1 MPNKLVWEYLPE
13 PPKEAVKGLA
23 HTLFKE
29 ELPWHDTIARLL
41 LQRGISS
48 FDQAKAFFNPSLV
61 DLHDPYQMKDMDLA
75 VERILSAIDQEQP
88 ILIYGDYD
96 VDGTCSVAVLYLFL
110 SAIYPH
116 VFTYVPDRYREGYG
130 VSTQGIDFA
139 DDNEIPLIITLD
151 CGIKSHERVVY
162 ARERGIDMIITDH
175 HTPSDT
181 LPEAVAVLNPKRA
194 DCPYPYKELC
204 GCGIGFKLVQALC
217 TALDLPSQTAYRY
230 LDLVAL
236 ATCADIVPLTGENRI
251 LVHAGLQLINQQP
264 SEVMQLLLA
273 SAKHPVEVRDLVFV
287 AAPRVNAAGRMQ
299 HAEKAVRLLTGQDL
313 DEAATLEYLNTQRK
327 TTDEQITYEAL
338 RMIVLDREETAPATV
353 VFSPH
358 WHKGVIG
365 IVASR
370 LIETYY
376 RPTIVFTQSGEV
388 LAASARSVKGFNL
401 YEALC
406 ECQDE
411 LIQFGGHT
419 AAAGMTL
426 HPDNY
431 ERFKQKFQEV
441 VERTLPPALRDP
453 KLLLSGELPLSD
465 ITYTFYRCLQR
476 FAPFGPKNMTPIFYA
491 HNVLAKEVRRVGKD
505 FSHLRMILNDP
516 KSNHDFVAVGFG
528 LGYQESLVESGEPL
542 TVAYQLTENSWQ
554 GRTSLELIVKAVK
567 IMTSDQ

>member
-1 MPNKLVWEYLPE
+1 MPSKLVWDFLPA
-13 PPKEAVKGLA
+13 PPKEAVEAL
-23 HTLFKE
+23 TRSLFKE
-29 ELPWHDTIARLL
+29 VLPWHRTIASLL
-41 LQRGISS
+41 LQRGITS
-48 FDQAKAFFNPSLV
+48 FEEARAFFNPSLA
-61 DLHDPYQMKDMDLA
+61 DLHDPFLMKDMDKA
-75 VERILSAIDQEQP
+75 VERILLAISSEQP

-110 SAIYPH
+110 SAIYPN

-130 VSTQGIDFA
+130 VSSQGIDFA
-139 DDNEIPLIITLD
+139 DDNQIPLIITLD
-151 CGIKSHERVVY
+151 CGIKSHERVAY

-175 HTPSDT
+175 HTPSET
-181 LPEAVAVLNPKRA
+181 LPEALAVLNPKRA
-194 DCPYPYKELC
+194 DCSYPYKELC

-217 TALDLPSQTAYRY
+217 KTLDFSPETAYKY

-251 LVHAGLQLINQQP
+251 MVHTGLQLINQQP
-264 SEVMQLLLA
+264 TEVMQLLLA
-273 SAKHPVEVRDLVFV
+273 SAKRPVEVRDLVFV
-287 AAPRVNAAGRMQ
+287 AAPRINAAGRME
-299 HAEKAVRLLTGQDL
+299 HAEKAVRFLIGHDL
-313 DEAATLEYLNTQRK
+313 DKATELEYLNTQRK
-327 TTDEQITYEAL
+327 TTDEQITEQAL
-338 RMIVLDREETAPATV
+338 CMILSQGEEEAPATV
-353 VFSPH
+353 VFSQD

-376 RPTIVFTQSGEV
+376 RPTIVFTQSGDV

-406 ECQDE
+406 ECKDE

-426 HPDNY
+426 RPENY

-441 VERTLPPALRDP
+441 VERTLPQELRSP
-453 KLLLSGELPLSD
+453 KLTLSGELPLGD

-476 FAPFGPKNMTPIFYA
+476 FAPFGPKNMTPVFYA
-491 HNVLAKEVRRVGKD
+491 HGVLAKEVRRVGKD
-505 FSHLRMILNDP
+505 FSHLRMILTDP

-528 LGYQESLVESGEPL
+528 LAPQKELIESGQPL
-542 TVAYQLTENSWQ
+542 TIAYQLTENSWQ
-554 GRTSLELIVKAVK
+554 GRTSLELIIKGVKSEK
-567 IMTSDQ
+567 

>member
-1 MPNKLVWEYLPE
+1 MPSKLVWDFLPA
-13 PPKEAVKGLA
+13 PPKEAVEAL
-23 HTLFKE
+23 TRSLFKE
-29 ELPWHDTIARLL
+29 VLPWHRTIASLL
-41 LQRGISS
+41 LQRGITS
-48 FDQAKAFFNPSLV
+48 FEEARAFFNPSLA
-61 DLHDPYQMKDMDLA
+61 DLHDPFLMKDMDKA
-75 VERILSAIDQEQP
+75 VERILLAISSEQP

-110 SAIYPH
+110 SAIYPN

-130 VSTQGIDFA
+130 VSSQGIDFA
-139 DDNEIPLIITLD
+139 DDNQIPLIITLD
-151 CGIKSHERVVY
+151 CGIKSHERVAY

-175 HTPSDT
+175 HTPSET
-181 LPEAVAVLNPKRA
+181 LPEALAVLNPKRA
-194 DCPYPYKELC
+194 DCSYPYKELC

-217 TALDLPSQTAYRY
+217 KTLDFSPETAYKY

-251 LVHAGLQLINQQP
+251 LVHTGLQLINQQP
-264 SEVMQLLLA
+264 TEVMQLLLA
-273 SAKHPVEVRDLVFV
+273 SAKRPVEVRDLVFV
-287 AAPRVNAAGRMQ
+287 AAPRINAAGRME
-299 HAEKAVRLLTGQDL
+299 HAEKAVRFLIGRDL
-313 DEAATLEYLNTQRK
+313 DKATELEYLNTQRK
-327 TTDEQITYEAL
+327 TTDEQITEQAL
-338 RMIVLDREETAPATV
+338 CMILSQGEEEAPATV
-353 VFSPH
+353 VFSQD

-376 RPTIVFTQSGEV
+376 RPTIVFTQSGDV

-406 ECQDE
+406 ECKDE

-426 HPDNY
+426 RPENY

-441 VERTLPPALRDP
+441 VERTLPQELRSP
-453 KLLLSGELPLSD
+453 KLTLSGELPLGD

-476 FAPFGPKNMTPIFYA
+476 FAPFGPKNMTPVFYA
-491 HNVLAKEVRRVGKD
+491 HGVLAKEVRRVGKD
-505 FSHLRMILNDP
+505 FSHLRMILIDP

-528 LGYQESLVESGEPL
+528 LAPQKELIESGQPL
-542 TVAYQLTENSWQ
+542 TIAYQLTENSWQ
-554 GRTSLELIVKAVK
+554 GRTSLELIIKGVKSEK
-567 IMTSDQ
+567 

>member
-1 MPNKLVWEYLPE
+1 MPSKLVWDFLPT
-13 PPKEAVKGLA
+13 PPKEAVEALT
-23 HTLFKE
+23 HSLFKE
-29 ELPWHDTIARLL
+29 VHPWHRIIASLL
-41 LQRGISS
+41 LQRGITS
-48 FDQAKAFFNPSLV
+48 FEEAKAFFNPSLA
-61 DLHDPYQMKDMDLA
+61 DLHDPFLMKDMDKA
-75 VERILSAIDQEQP
+75 VERILLAISSEQP

-110 SAIYPH
+110 SAIYPN

-130 VSTQGIDFA
+130 VSSQGIDFA
-139 DDNEIPLIITLD
+139 DDNQIPLIITLD
-151 CGIKSHERVVY
+151 CGIKSHERVAY

-175 HTPSDT
+175 HTPSET
-181 LPEAVAVLNPKRA
+181 LPEALAVLNPKRA
-194 DCPYPYKELC
+194 DCSYPYKELC

-217 TALDLPSQTAYRY
+217 KTLDFSPETAYKY

-251 LVHAGLQLINQQP
+251 LVHTGLQLINQQP
-264 SEVMQLLLA
+264 TEVMQLLLA
-273 SAKHPVEVRDLVFV
+273 SSKRPVEVRDLVFV
-287 AAPRVNAAGRMQ
+287 AAPRINAAGRME
-299 HAEKAVRLLTGQDL
+299 HAEKAVRFLIGRDL
-313 DEAATLEYLNTQRK
+313 DKATELEYLNTQRK
-327 TTDEQITYEAL
+327 TTDEQITEQAL
-338 RMIVLDREETAPATV
+338 CMILSQGEEEAPATV
-353 VFSPH
+353 VFSQD

-376 RPTIVFTQSGEV
+376 RPTIVFTQSGDV

-406 ECQDE
+406 ECKDE

-426 HPDNY
+426 RPENY

-441 VERTLPPALRDP
+441 VERTLPQELRSP
-453 KLLLSGELPLSD
+453 ELTLGGELPLGD

-476 FAPFGPKNMTPIFYA
+476 FAPFGPKNMTPVFYA
-491 HNVLAKEVRRVGKD
+491 HGVLAKEVRRVGKD
-505 FSHLRMILNDP
+505 FSHLRMILTDP

-528 LGYQESLVESGEPL
+528 LAPQKELIESGQPL
-542 TVAYQLTENSWQ
+542 TIAYQLTENSWQ
-554 GRTSLELIVKAVK
+554 GRTSLELIIKGVKSEK
-567 IMTSDQ
+567 

>member
-1 MPNKLVWEYLPE
+1 MPSKLVWDFLPT
-13 PPKEAVKGLA
+13 PPKEAVEALT
-23 HTLFKE
+23 HSLFKE
-29 ELPWHDTIARLL
+29 VHPWHRIIASLL
-41 LQRGISS
+41 LQRGITS
-48 FDQAKAFFNPSLV
+48 FEEAKAFFNPSLA
-61 DLHDPYQMKDMDLA
+61 DLHDPFLMKDMDKA
-75 VERILSAIDQEQP
+75 VERILLAISSEQP

-110 SAIYPH
+110 SAIYPN

-130 VSTQGIDFA
+130 VSSQGIDFA
-139 DDNEIPLIITLD
+139 DDNQIPLIITLD
-151 CGIKSHERVVY
+151 CGIKSHERVAY

-175 HTPSDT
+175 HTPSET
-181 LPEAVAVLNPKRA
+181 LPEALAVLNPKRA
-194 DCPYPYKELC
+194 DCSYPYKELC

-217 TALDLPSQTAYRY
+217 KTLDFSPETAYKY

-251 LVHAGLQLINQQP
+251 LVHTGLQLINQQP
-264 SEVMQLLLA
+264 TEVMQLLLA
-273 SAKHPVEVRDLVFV
+273 SSKRPVEVRDLVFV
-287 AAPRVNAAGRMQ
+287 AAPRINAAGRME
-299 HAEKAVRLLTGQDL
+299 HAEKAVRFLIGRDL
-313 DEAATLEYLNTQRK
+313 DKATELEYLNTQRK
-327 TTDEQITYEAL
+327 TTDEQITEQAL
-338 RMIVLDREETAPATV
+338 CMILSQGEEEAPATV
-353 VFSPH
+353 VFSQD

-376 RPTIVFTQSGEV
+376 RPTIVFTQSGDV

-406 ECQDE
+406 ECKDE

-426 HPDNY
+426 RPENY

-441 VERTLPPALRDP
+441 VERTLPQELRSP
-453 KLLLSGELPLSD
+453 KLTLSGELPLGD

-476 FAPFGPKNMTPIFYA
+476 FAPFGPKNMTPVFYA
-491 HNVLAKEVRRVGKD
+491 HGVLAKEVRRVGKD
-505 FSHLRMILNDP
+505 FSHLRMILTDP

-528 LGYQESLVESGEPL
+528 LALQKELIESGQPL
-542 TVAYQLTENSWQ
+542 TIAYQLTENSWQ
-554 GRTSLELIVKAVK
+554 GRTSLELIIKGVKSEK
-567 IMTSDQ
+567 

>member
-1 MPNKLVWEYLPE
+1 MPSKLVWDFLPA
-13 PPKEAVKGLA
+13 PPKEAVEAL
-23 HTLFKE
+23 TRSLFKE
-29 ELPWHDTIARLL
+29 VLPWHRTIASLL
-41 LQRGISS
+41 LQRGITS
-48 FDQAKAFFNPSLV
+48 FEEARAFFNPSLA
-61 DLHDPYQMKDMDLA
+61 DLHDPFLMKDMDKA
-75 VERILSAIDQEQP
+75 VERILLAISSEQP

-110 SAIYPH
+110 SAIYPN

-130 VSTQGIDFA
+130 VSSQGIDFA
-139 DDNEIPLIITLD
+139 DDNQIPLIITLD
-151 CGIKSHERVVY
+151 CGIKSHERVAY

-175 HTPSDT
+175 HTPSET
-181 LPEAVAVLNPKRA
+181 LPEALAVLNPKRA
-194 DCPYPYKELC
+194 DCSYPYKELC

-217 TALDLPSQTAYRY
+217 KTLDFSPETAYKY

-251 LVHAGLQLINQQP
+251 LVHTGLQLINQQP
-264 SEVMQLLLA
+264 TEVMQLLLA
-273 SAKHPVEVRDLVFV
+273 SAKRPVEVRDLVFV
-287 AAPRVNAAGRMQ
+287 AAPRINAAGRME
-299 HAEKAVRLLTGQDL
+299 HAEKAVRFLIGRDL
-313 DEAATLEYLNTQRK
+313 DKATELEYLNTQRK
-327 TTDEQITYEAL
+327 TTDEQITEQAL
-338 RMIVLDREETAPATV
+338 CMILSQGEEEAPATV
-353 VFSPH
+353 VFSQD

-376 RPTIVFTQSGEV
+376 RPTIVFTQSGDV

-406 ECQDE
+406 ECKDE

-426 HPDNY
+426 RPENY

-441 VERTLPPALRDP
+441 VERTLPQELRSP
-453 KLLLSGELPLSD
+453 KLTLSGELPLAD

-476 FAPFGPKNMTPIFYA
+476 FAPFGPKNMTPVFYA
-491 HNVLAKEVRRVGKD
+491 HGVLAKEVRRVGKD
-505 FSHLRMILNDP
+505 FSHLRMILTDP

-528 LGYQESLVESGEPL
+528 LAPQKELIESGQPL
-542 TVAYQLTENSWQ
+542 TIAYQLTENSWQ
-554 GRTSLELIVKAVK
+554 GRTSLELIIKGVKSEK
-567 IMTSDQ
+567 

>member
-1 MPNKLVWEYLPE
+1 MPSKLVWDFLPA
-13 PPKEAVKGLA
+13 PPKEAVQAL
-23 HTLFKE
+23 TRSLFKE
-29 ELPWHDTIARLL
+29 VLPWHRTIASLL
-41 LQRGISS
+41 LQRGITS
-48 FDQAKAFFNPSLV
+48 FEEARAFFNPSLA
-61 DLHDPYQMKDMDLA
+61 DLHDPFLMKDMDKA
-75 VERILSAIDQEQP
+75 VERILLAISSEQP

-110 SAIYPH
+110 SAIYPN

-130 VSTQGIDFA
+130 VSSQGIDFA
-139 DDNEIPLIITLD
+139 DDNQILLIITLD
-151 CGIKSHERVVY
+151 CGIKSHERVAY

-175 HTPSDT
+175 HTPSET
-181 LPEAVAVLNPKRA
+181 LPEALAVLNPKRA
-194 DCPYPYKELC
+194 DCSYPYKELC

-217 TALDLPSQTAYRY
+217 KTLDFSPETAYKY

-251 LVHAGLQLINQQP
+251 LVHTGLQLINQQP
-264 SEVMQLLLA
+264 TEVMQLLLA
-273 SAKHPVEVRDLVFV
+273 SAKRPVEVRDLVFV
-287 AAPRVNAAGRMQ
+287 AAPRINAAGRME
-299 HAEKAVRLLTGQDL
+299 HAQKAVRFLIGRDL
-313 DEAATLEYLNTQRK
+313 DKATELEYLNTQRK
-327 TTDEQITYEAL
+327 TTDEQITEQAL
-338 RMIVLDREETAPATV
+338 CMILSQGEEEAPATV
-353 VFSPH
+353 VFSQD

-376 RPTIVFTQSGEV
+376 RPTIVFTQSGDV

-406 ECQDE
+406 ECKDE

-426 HPDNY
+426 RPENY

-441 VERTLPPALRDP
+441 VERTLPQELRSP
-453 KLLLSGELPLSD
+453 KLTLSGELPLGD

-476 FAPFGPKNMTPIFYA
+476 FAPFGPKNMTPVFYA
-491 HNVLAKEVRRVGKD
+491 HGVLAKEVRRVGKN
-505 FSHLRMILNDP
+505 FSHLRMILTDP

-528 LGYQESLVESGEPL
+528 LAPQKELIESGQPL
-542 TVAYQLTENSWQ
+542 TIAYQLTENSWQ
-554 GRTSLELIVKAVK
+554 GRTSLELIIKGVKSEK
-567 IMTSDQ
+567 

>member
-13 PPKEAVKGLA
+13 PPKEAVEALMRS
-23 HTLFKE
+23 LFKE
-29 ELPWHDTIARLL
+29 VLPWHRTIASLL
-41 LQRGISS
+41 LQRGIST
-48 FDQAKAFFNPSLV
+48 FDQAKAFFNPSLA

-110 SAIYPH
+110 SAIYPR
-116 VFTYVPDRYREGYG
+116 VSTYVPDRYREGYG

-162 ARERGIDMIITDH
+162 AHERGIDMIITDH

-217 TALDLPSQTAYRY
+217 TALDLPSETAYRY

-313 DEAATLEYLNTQRK
+313 DEADTLEYLNTQRK
-327 TTDEQITYEAL
+327 TTDEQITDEAL

-441 VERTLPPALRDP
+441 VERTLPPALRAP

-505 FSHLRMILNDP
+505 FSHLRMILMDSN
-516 KSNHDFVAVGFG
+516 SNHDFVAVGFG

-554 GRTSLELIVKAVK
+554 GRTSLELIVKTVK
-567 IMTSDQ
+567 KTTND

>member
-1 MPNKLVWEYLPE
+1 MLSKLVWDFLPA
-13 PPKEAVKGLA
+13 PPKEAVEAL
-23 HTLFKE
+23 TRSLFKE
-29 ELPWHDTIARLL
+29 VLPWHRTIASLL
-41 LQRGISS
+41 LQRGITS
-48 FDQAKAFFNPSLV
+48 FEEARAFFNPSLA
-61 DLHDPYQMKDMDLA
+61 DLHDPFLMKDMDKA
-75 VERILSAIDQEQP
+75 VERILLAISSEQP

-110 SAIYPH
+110 SAIYPN

-130 VSTQGIDFA
+130 VSSQGIDFA
-139 DDNEIPLIITLD
+139 DDNQIPLIITLD
-151 CGIKSHERVVY
+151 CGIKSHERVAY

-175 HTPSDT
+175 HTPSET
-181 LPEAVAVLNPKRA
+181 LPEALAVLNPKRA
-194 DCPYPYKELC
+194 DCSYPYKELC

-217 TALDLPSQTAYRY
+217 KTLDFSPETAYKY

-251 LVHAGLQLINQQP
+251 LVHTGLQLINQQP
-264 SEVMQLLLA
+264 TEVMQLLLA
-273 SAKHPVEVRDLVFV
+273 SAKRPVEVRDLVFV
-287 AAPRVNAAGRMQ
+287 AAPRINAAGRME
-299 HAEKAVRLLTGQDL
+299 HAEKAVRFLIGRDL
-313 DEAATLEYLNTQRK
+313 DKATELEYLNTQRK
-327 TTDEQITYEAL
+327 TTDEQITEQAL
-338 RMIVLDREETAPATV
+338 CMILSQGEEEAPATV
-353 VFSPH
+353 VFSQD

-376 RPTIVFTQSGEV
+376 RPTIVFTQSGDV

-406 ECQDE
+406 ECKDE

-426 HPDNY
+426 RPENY

-441 VERTLPPALRDP
+441 VERTLPQELRSP
-453 KLLLSGELPLSD
+453 KLTLSGELPLGD

-476 FAPFGPKNMTPIFYA
+476 FAPFGPKNMTPVFYA
-491 HNVLAKEVRRVGKD
+491 HGVLAKEVRRVGKD
-505 FSHLRMILNDP
+505 FSHLRLLLTDP

-528 LGYQESLVESGEPL
+528 LAPQKELIESGQPL
-542 TVAYQLTENSWQ
+542 TIAYQLTENSWQ
-554 GRTSLELIVKAVK
+554 GRTSLELVVKDVRR
-567 IMTSDQ
+567 Q

>member
-1 MPNKLVWEYLPE
+1 MPSKLVWDFLPA
-13 PPKEAVKGLA
+13 PPKEAVEAL
-23 HTLFKE
+23 TRSLFKE
-29 ELPWHDTIARLL
+29 VLPWHRTIASLL
-41 LQRGISS
+41 LQRGITS
-48 FDQAKAFFNPSLV
+48 FEEARAFFNPSLA
-61 DLHDPYQMKDMDLA
+61 DLHDPFLMKDMDKA
-75 VERILSAIDQEQP
+75 VERILLAISREQP

-110 SAIYPH
+110 SAIYPN

-130 VSTQGIDFA
+130 VSSQGIDFA
-139 DDNEIPLIITLD
+139 DDNQIPLIITLD
-151 CGIKSHERVVY
+151 CGIKSHERVAY
-162 ARERGIDMIITDH
+162 ARERGIDMIMTDH
-175 HTPSDT
+175 HTASET
-181 LPEAVAVLNPKRA
+181 LPEALAVLNPKRA
-194 DCPYPYKELC
+194 DCSYPYKELC

-217 TALDLPSQTAYRY
+217 KTLDFSPETAYKY

-251 LVHAGLQLINQQP
+251 LVHTGLQLINQQP
-264 SEVMQLLLA
+264 TEVMQLLLA
-273 SAKHPVEVRDLVFV
+273 SSKRPVEVRDLVFV
-287 AAPRVNAAGRMQ
+287 AAPRINAAGRME
-299 HAEKAVRLLTGQDL
+299 HAEKAVRFLIGRDL
-313 DEAATLEYLNTQRK
+313 DKATELEYLNTQRK
-327 TTDEQITYEAL
+327 TTDEQITEQAL
-338 RMIVLDREETAPATV
+338 CMILSQGEEEAPATV
-353 VFSPH
+353 VFSQD

-376 RPTIVFTQSGEV
+376 RPTIVFTQSGDV

-406 ECQDE
+406 ECKDE

-426 HPDNY
+426 RPENY

-441 VERTLPPALRDP
+441 VERTLPQELRSP
-453 KLLLSGELPLSD
+453 KLTLSGELPLGD

-491 HNVLAKEVRRVGKD
+491 HGVFAKEVRRVGKN
-505 FSHLRMILNDP
+505 FSHLRMILTDP

-528 LGYQESLVESGEPL
+528 LAPQKELIESGQPL
-542 TVAYQLTENSWQ
+542 TIAYQLTENSWQ
-554 GRTSLELIVKAVK
+554 GRTSLELIIKGVKSEK
-567 IMTSDQ
+567 

>member
-13 PPKEAVKGLA
+13 PPKEVVRGLA

-41 LQRGISS
+41 LHRGINS
-48 FDQAKAFFNPSLV
+48 FDQAKAFFNPSLA
-61 DLHDPYQMKDMDLA
+61 DLHDPYQMKDMDRA

-162 ARERGIDMIITDH
+162 ARGCGIDMIITDH

-181 LPEAVAVLNPKRA
+181 LPEAVAVLNPKRS

-273 SAKHPVEVRDLVFV
+273 SAKRPVEVRDLVFV

-313 DEAATLEYLNTQRK
+313 DEAATLEHLNIQRK
-327 TTDEQITYEAL
+327 TTDEQITDEAL
-338 RMIVLDREETAPATV
+338 RMIVLGREETAPATV

-370 LIETYY
+370 LVETYY

-426 HPDNY
+426 RPENY

-441 VERTLPPALRDP
+441 VERTLPPELRTP

-476 FAPFGPKNMTPIFYA
+476 FAPFGPKNMTPVFYA

-528 LGYQESLVESGEPL
+528 LASQKSLIESGQPL
-542 TVAYQLTENSWQ
+542 TIAYQLTENSWQ
-554 GRTSLELIVKAVK
+554 GRTSLELIIKDVRG
-567 IMTSDQ
+567 Q

>member
-1 MPNKLVWEYLPE
+1 MPSKLVWDFLPA
-13 PPKEAVKGLA
+13 PPKEAVEAL
-23 HTLFKE
+23 TRSLFKE
-29 ELPWHDTIARLL
+29 VLPWHRTIASLL
-41 LQRGISS
+41 LQRGITS
-48 FDQAKAFFNPSLV
+48 FEEARAFFNPSLA
-61 DLHDPYQMKDMDLA
+61 DLHDPFLMKDMDKA
-75 VERILSAIDQEQP
+75 VERILLAISSEQP

-110 SAIYPH
+110 SAIYPN

-130 VSTQGIDFA
+130 VSSQGIDFA
-139 DDNEIPLIITLD
+139 DDNQIPLIITLD
-151 CGIKSHERVVY
+151 CGIKSHERVAY

-175 HTPSDT
+175 HTPSET
-181 LPEAVAVLNPKRA
+181 LPEALAVLNPKRA
-194 DCPYPYKELC
+194 DCSYPYKELC

-217 TALDLPSQTAYRY
+217 KTLDFSPETAYKY

-251 LVHAGLQLINQQP
+251 LVHTGLQLINQQP
-264 SEVMQLLLA
+264 TEVMQLLLA
-273 SAKHPVEVRDLVFV
+273 SSKRPVEVRDLVFV
-287 AAPRVNAAGRMQ
+287 AAPRINAAGRME
-299 HAEKAVRLLTGQDL
+299 HAEKAVRFLIGHDL
-313 DEAATLEYLNTQRK
+313 DKATELEYLNTQRK
-327 TTDEQITYEAL
+327 TTDEQITEQAL
-338 RMIVLDREETAPATV
+338 CMILSQGEEEAPATV
-353 VFSPH
+353 VFSQN

-376 RPTIVFTQSGEV
+376 RPTIVFTQSGDV

-406 ECQDE
+406 ECKDE

-426 HPDNY
+426 RPENY

-441 VERTLPPALRDP
+441 VERTLPQELRSP
-453 KLLLSGELPLSD
+453 KLILSGELPLGD

-476 FAPFGPKNMTPIFYA
+476 FAPFGPKNMTPVFYA
-491 HNVLAKEVRRVGKD
+491 HGVLAKEVRRVGKD
-505 FSHLRMILNDP
+505 FSHLRMILTDP

-528 LGYQESLVESGEPL
+528 LAPQKELIESGQPL
-542 TVAYQLTENSWQ
+542 TIAYQLTENSWQ
-554 GRTSLELIVKAVK
+554 GRTSLELIIKGVKSEK
-567 IMTSDQ
+567 